1 MAIDCSPESPIY
13 RGAAGRRGQEHQHDY
28 SKNTLI
34 DFSFAP
40 ATCRY
45 VWNKLS
51 WPESRVAES
60 DDVAAGT
67 APRAAVLRVREL
79 GGNALTVDRGTCGYS
94 LGRTDSL
101 S

>member
-1 MAIDCSPESPIY
+1 
-13 RGAAGRRGQEHQHDY
+13 
-28 SKNTLI
+28 
-34 DFSFAP
+34 
-40 ATCRY
+40 
-45 VWNKLS
+45 
-51 WPESRVAES
+51 VAES

-67 APRAAVLRVREL
+67 APRAAVLHVREL